1 METNMRTVTLTLILA
16 FTVIMSN
23 VPMAGSTS
31 NGVPNAGLFQFGPQA
46 GIAVASR

>member
-16 FTVIMSN
+16 LTVIMSN
-23 VPMAGSTS
+23 VSMAGSTS
-31 NGVPNAGLFQFGPQA
+31 NGVPNAGLFQFGPQV

>member
-1 METNMRTVTLTLILA
+1 MRTMTLTLILA
-16 FTVIMSN
+16 FTAVMSN
-23 VPMAGSTS
+23 VSLAGSTS

>member
-1 METNMRTVTLTLILA
+1 MRTATLTLILA

-23 VPMAGSTS
+23 VSIAGSPS
-31 NGVPNAGLFQFGPQA
+31 NGVPCAGLFQFGPQP